1 MCISPKKEHTAVTE
15 LCIAVL
21 ASRATVTSYHK
32 LGGLKKNLSPETR
45 SLQQKCQQDWFH
57 LEALGEKS
65 SHAFIQT
72 SVGDSGHSFTSKF
85 ITPVSASIF
94 TWPSPLCV
102 SLSSPSLSL
111 IRTLV
116 SAFEAHLIQ
125 DNLSSKFLLLPVIIT
140 QSLSSSKFT
149 F

>member
-1 MCISPKKEHTAVTE
+1 MGVQERPQHVHQPQEERTAVTE

-21 ASRATVTSYHK
+21 ASRAVVTSYHK
-32 LGGLKKNLSPETR
+32 FGGLKKIYHSR
-45 SLQQKCQQDWFH
+45 DQKSLQQKCQQDWFH

-94 TWPSPLCV
+94 TRT
-102 SLSSPSLSL
+102 SPSLCLSVFPFSVSYKEPCQCIQGPL
-111 IRTLV
+111 SRTISV
-116 SAFEAHLIQ
+116 QNSYYSQ
-125 DNLSSKFLLLPVIIT
+125 
-140 QSLSSSKFT
+140 
-149 F
+149 